1 MERVVEEINI
11 TQEKKKQRRR
21 TLFALS
27 FGYFIDQGEGQ
38 ALSVLFPTLQAI
50 WGLSYGN
57 LGVIST
63 IRNLLQ
69 SISSPFWGI
78 FLTKSHAKL

>member
-1 MERVVEEINI
+1 MATI
-11 TQEKKKQRRR
+11 TKEVTITPEKRKQRRR

-69 SISSPFWGI
+69 SLSSPFC
-78 FLTKSHAKL
+78 

>member
-1 MERVVEEINI
+1 MATK
-11 TQEKKKQRRR
+11 TQTAALTIDQNNQRRR

-38 ALSVLFPTLQAI
+38 AISVLFPTLQAI

-57 LGVIST
+57 LGLVTT
-63 IRNLLQ
+63 IRNILQ
-69 SISSPFWGI
+69 AVSTPIWGYFSEKISRS
-78 FLTKSHAKL
+78 L